1 MLKGVLTNAQ
11 RHDQMAAAL
20 HLPLLKKKGKF
31 NDRRMSIVCY
41 GPSLEDTWKQIRR
54 PMMTVSG
61 AHDFMVERGIVP
73 DFHVDCDPRAHKA
86 QMLKKPQ
93 KETKYLM
100 ASVCHPDF
108 WAVLK
113 GQNVKV
119 WHLVNGDDLETVAWV
134 AQHHPEGM
142 ESLIG
147 GGSSVGM
154 RAMNVSAALGFR
166 RFDIYGMD
174 CSFTKNRHAGA
185 HTGKEQTK
193 ILVRVGLRTFQTTQ
207 QMLHAAIEMEKF
219 LETQDAE
226 VVFYGDGLMQET
238 AFKLKELA

>member
-61 AHDFMVERGIVP
+61 AHDFMVDRGIVP